1 MLCTVNLFH
10 WIHTMAQGTE
20 CDSKRP
26 RVHVI
31 KLRERKKR
39 ERGEREERMIEKR
52 KQSEAVYLKGNH
64 VCCYWYIELIIIK

>member
-52 KQSEAVYLKGNH
+52 ENKVKQ
-64 VCCYWYIELIIIK
+64 YI

>member
-1 MLCTVNLFH
+1 
-10 WIHTMAQGTE
+10 MAQGTE

-52 KQSEAVYLKGNH
+52 ENKVKQ
-64 VCCYWYIELIIIK
+64 YI